1 MDTTPRYT
9 AAKAYVGAAIAA
21 IVAGLATL
29 YTALDD
35 SVVSGQEAV
44 GIASA
49 VLISLGTVFGG
60 VYATT
65 NAPKA

>member
-1 MDTTPRYT
+1 MNYT
-9 AAKAYVGAAIAA
+9 AAKAYVGAGIAA
-21 IVAGLATL
+21 VVAGLATL

-35 SVVSGQEAV
+35 NIVTGQEAV
-44 GIASA
+44 AIASA

-65 NAPKA
+65 NVPKR